1 MRRLLLAAYFLEV
14 GLLLVILPWTTFWD
28 RNYLFDLVPV
38 VRDWL
43 HSSYARGAVSG
54 LGLLMPSLWPV
65 LRALFGIKGLCPAFK
80 SRTRDARPVAR
91 CLGWVTGN

>member
-14 GLLLVILPWTTFWD
+14 GLLLIILPWTTLWD

-38 VRDWL
+38 VHPLL

-54 LGLLMPSLWPV
+54 LGV
-65 LRALFGIKGLCPAFK
+65 LNIALGLAELSGVVGRWFDRP
-80 SRTRDARPVAR
+80 RTA
-91 CLGWVTGN
+91 GGT